1 MAHELSAGSVFAG
14 YRIERMLG
22 AGGMGTVYLARNPDL
37 PRSGALK
44 VLAAE
49 LSRDLDFRARFV
61 READVAA
68 GLDHPNIVAVHQRGQ
83 FEGRLW
89 IAMQFVDGGNAE
101 DALRA
106 ATMTTARAVYVIGEV
121 AKALDYA
128 HQQGVI
134 HRDIKPANFL
144 LSRAAGGDERVLLSD
159 FGIARALGDT
169 GLTSTGSVLATLA
182 YAAPEVLAGQGFDGR
197 ADLYSLGCALF
208 RLLTGEAPFAAGA
221 GAAVAVVAGHLHQPP
236 PTVSDRVPGLSA
248 AMDAVIATAMAK
260 DPMRRFTSAGEFAHA
275 AAAALYGGATDGWVP
290 PSPAPHV
297 ISQGAVPGS
306 PWWQH
311 PVGSVTALATPPG
324 HGWPPGLPPLPRR
337 PRRYRRGVAA
347 VAAVMVV
354 AAAAVTAVTMTS
366 HQPRT
371 ATPPSAAALS
381 PTSSSTTPP
390 QPPIVT
396 RSRLPGLL
404 PPLDDV
410 KNFVGIQNLVAH
422 EPMLQ
427 PQTPNGSINPAE
439 CWPAVGGGAPS
450 AYDLG
455 TVIGFYGLTI
465 DEPPT
470 GTAPNQVGQ
479 LIVAFRDAATAQ
491 RHLADLASIWRR
503 CGGRTV
509 TLFRS
514 EWRRP
519 VELSTSVPEVV
530 DGITTM
536 VLTAQGPVLRVRE
549 DHAIAAKNNV
559 LVDVDIMTPDTSRGQ
574 QAVIGITN
582 YILAKIPG

>member
-1 MAHELSAGSVFAG
+1 
-14 YRIERMLG
+14 
-22 AGGMGTVYLARNPDL
+22 
-37 PRSGALK
+37 
-44 VLAAE
+44 
-49 LSRDLDFRARFV
+49 
-61 READVAA
+61 
-68 GLDHPNIVAVHQRGQ
+68 
-83 FEGRLW
+83 
-89 IAMQFVDGGNAE
+89 
-101 DALRA
+101 
-106 ATMTTARAVYVIGEV
+106 
-121 AKALDYA
+121 
-128 HQQGVI
+128 
-134 HRDIKPANFL
+134 
-144 LSRAAGGDERVLLSD
+144 
-159 FGIARALGDT
+159 
-169 GLTSTGSVLATLA
+169 
-182 YAAPEVLAGQGFDGR
+182 
-197 ADLYSLGCALF
+197 
-208 RLLTGEAPFAAGA
+208 
-221 GAAVAVVAGHLHQPP
+221 
-236 PTVSDRVPGLSA
+236 
-248 AMDAVIATAMAK
+248 
-260 DPMRRFTSAGEFAHA
+260 
-275 AAAALYGGATDGWVP
+275 
-290 PSPAPHV
+290 
-297 ISQGAVPGS
+297 
-306 PWWQH
+306 
-311 PVGSVTALATPPG
+311 
-324 HGWPPGLPPLPRR
+324 LPRR

-439 CWPAVGGGAPS
+439 CWPAVGGGVPS